1 MQLALSLDFFQR
13 VGIGGGS
20 VVTVIAAGVSLLP
33 QAARASTIIRVISI
47 AISFFMFIS
56 ILS

>member
-20 VVTVIAAGVSLLP
+20 VVTVIAVIVRGRGVIAAAGCQS
-33 QAARASTIIRVISI
+33 QYHH
-47 AISFFMFIS
+47 
-56 ILS
+56 

>member
-20 VVTVIAAGVSLLP
+20 VVTVIAAIVRGRGVI
-33 QAARASTIIRVISI
+33 AAAGRQGQYHH
-47 AISFFMFIS
+47 
-56 ILS
+56 